1 MPCIFCFQ
9 LLEYNEIL
17 LVSAQLLDFGFCTD
31 CCRHHFVLK
40 SGDGGHTSSDQLKK
54 KKNYKTFVFKICT
67 ACFRRL
73 SAVRVDNYGENCII
87 IASTFISSHLLINI
101 ALCTLFLLS
110 TNLKG

>member
-1 MPCIFCFQ
+1 M
-9 LLEYNEIL
+9 
-17 LVSAQLLDFGFCTD
+17 
-31 CCRHHFVLK
+31 LK

-54 KKNYKTFVFKICT
+54 KKQTIKHLSSKYAQHVSGDLMKG
-67 ACFRRL
+67 L